1 MTRITCWILSVVA
14 LLVVAGMNAQLR
26 WFIDVPSMLVA
37 WAFPVLLLFVT
48 FSPTRVIQA
57 VRDLVAPVDSGI
69 GAHQYAVD
77 ARMVSTL
84 GVLSLSFGIVGSLMA
99 LVAILINLA
108 DPNVIPAQVAL
119 SLQTILYAFIL
130 NVFIVLPAQGILE
143 ERRKEATLVDDSSE
157 GF

>member
-1 MTRITCWILSVVA
+1 MTRIICWVLSVVA

-26 WFIDVPSMLVA
+26 WFIDIPSMLVA
-37 WAFPVLLLFVT
+37 WAFPVLLLLVT

-57 VRDLVAPVDSGI
+57 VRDLVAPVDSRI
-69 GAHQYAVD
+69 GAHQFAVD
-77 ARMVSTL
+77 VRLVSTL